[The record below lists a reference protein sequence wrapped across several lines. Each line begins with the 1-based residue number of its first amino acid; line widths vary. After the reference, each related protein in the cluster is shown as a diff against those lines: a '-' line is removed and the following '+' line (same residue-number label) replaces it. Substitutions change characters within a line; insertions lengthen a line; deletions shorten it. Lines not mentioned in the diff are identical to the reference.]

1 MLRQKWF
8 FMVISIIFFRRHT
21 RKISSNQPA
30 CYHERKE
37 KAFEQIMM
45 EPPNAFSVLCLQ
57 LSNNTNTFS
66 KKKYFLL
73 QLLQLYSSWR
83 STTIPRK
90 TMTMTI
96 NTHTSFCTLFIF
108 CNTQVKKLP
117 SILARCPSP
126 AKNEFSFA
134 LIDAL
139 WRSKWEKSEI
149 SPRYLSQSTQITMM
163 KTSSIRLPL
172 LYLVVM
178 TLVILACPVI
188 LLLLAKTLL
197 PPQGDQILELK

>member
-1 MLRQKWF
+1 MREKKKHLNKSWWNLPMLFRF
-8 FMVISIIFFRRHT
+8 FASSCPIIPTLLARKSIFFSSYYNYIPHDGRRLF
-21 RKISSNQPA
+21 R
-30 CYHERKE
+30 E
-37 KAFEQIMM
+37 KQWQWRLIPTHLF
-45 EPPNAFSVLCLQ
+45 VHC
-57 LSNNTNTFS
+57 
-66 KKKYFLL
+66 
-73 QLLQLYSSWR
+73 LYSVIPKWKSFHQSWLDV
-83 STTIPRK
+83 PP
-90 TMTMTI
+90 
-96 NTHTSFCTLFIF
+96 
-108 CNTQVKKLP
+108 LP
-117 SILARCPSP
+117 
-126 AKNEFSFA
+126 KNEFSFA

-197 PPQGDQILELK
+197 PPQDDQILELK